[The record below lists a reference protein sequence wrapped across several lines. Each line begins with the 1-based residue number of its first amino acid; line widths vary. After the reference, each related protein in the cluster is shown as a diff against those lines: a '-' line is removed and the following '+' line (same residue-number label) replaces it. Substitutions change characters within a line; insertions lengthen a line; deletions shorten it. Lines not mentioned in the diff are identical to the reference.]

1 MSWLEDLE
9 RKIQEGI
16 SGLVKPVAGA
26 PKEKTL
32 LELCKDVLDDV
43 RGRILV
49 QERGIRTFP
58 YNRLDLLVFVKDEEQ
73 KAAYESVFDADSGF
87 PNRIADM
94 LAEEGCRPREL
105 QVTIRVT
112 MDPQQAVLPQ
122 PYVLRCARESASKS
136 NQPAGGR
143 RKVKLTIL
151 KGKPLDTNVVTSEA
165 DRINLG
171 RLREVMSTSGG
182 VVRVNDLAFAE
193 DETTVAREHA
203 FLRWDGAAGAYQLY
217 DAISGSRGT
226 RLFRSGESYTLPKGA
241 SKGTTLRNGDEI
253 HLGTARIRFE
263 LLDDFDSW

>member
-16 SGLVKPVAGA
+16 SGIIKPVAGA

-32 LELCKDVLDDV
+32 IELCKDMLEDV

-58 YNRLDLLVFVKDEEQ
+58 YNRLDLLVFVKDDEQ
-73 KAAYESVFDADSGF
+73 KAAYESVFEGDAGF
-87 PNRIADM
+87 ANRIVEM

-105 QVTIRVT
+105 NSSIRVT
-112 MDPQQAVLPQ
+112 VDPQQAVLSQ
-122 PYVLRCARESASKS
+122 PYVLRCTRDGAAKAAKPSGE
-136 NQPAGGR
+136 R
-143 RKVKLTIL
+143 RKVRLTIL
-151 KGKPLDTNVVTSEA
+151 KGKALDMADVTSDA

-193 DETTVAREHA
+193 DETNVAREHA
-203 FLRWDGAAGAYQLY
+203 FLRWNAAAGAYQLY

-226 RLFRSGESYTLPKGA
+226 RLFRSGESYSLPKGA
-241 SKGTTLRNGDEI
+241 SKGTTLRHGDEI
-253 HLGTARIRFE
+253 HLGTARIKFE
-263 LLDDFDSW
+263 VIDDFESW